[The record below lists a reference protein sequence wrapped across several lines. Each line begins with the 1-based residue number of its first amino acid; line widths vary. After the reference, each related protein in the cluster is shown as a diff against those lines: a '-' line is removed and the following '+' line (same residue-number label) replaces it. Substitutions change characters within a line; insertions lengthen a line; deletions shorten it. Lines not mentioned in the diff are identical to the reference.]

1 MKSCS
6 KVVRF
11 GRLACTPLID
21 SETGLISQLGFEL
34 VPVLEIRLLIVEMD
48 SSIMMLMRLSSSL
61 ESSDLRERCQ
71 RD

>member
-1 MKSCS
+1 MESCS
-6 KVVRF
+6 KVARL
-11 GRLACTPLID
+11 GRLACAPLID